1 MPAFL
6 LHPIF
11 RTGFIFVLMAL
22 VLLVTLIAAVHR

>member
-11 RTGFIFVLMAL
+11 RTGFIFVLMTI
-22 VLLVTLIAAVHR
+22 VLMVTLVAATHH